1 MIKISTTERVNLQSP
16 EEPRKHYGVA
26 QSAGEIGLMDL
37 AKKISKSTTIGVPD
51 VYAVIMAMLIDIP
64 ENLLEGKLVK
74 LGEFGTFRLTVSSEG
89 ADSAEEYSTTLIKK
103 ANLNF
108 RAGKAITDAL
118 SSAVFKKVV

>member
-1 MIKISTTERVNLQSP
+1 MIKISTTERVNLQAP
-16 EEPRKHYGVA
+16 EEPRKHYGVT

-51 VYAVIMAMLIDIP
+51 VYAVIMALLIDIP
-64 ENLLEGKLVK
+64 ENLLEGKIVK
-74 LGEFGTFRLTVSSEG
+74 LGEFGTFRVTVSSDG

-108 RAGKAITDAL
+108 RPGKAINDAL
-118 SSAVFKKVV
+118 SSAVFKKVS